1 MPRTFWLMMH
11 NRLRVDASNCSPAVE
26 YRIENGQVER
36 RSRATA
42 SEVGTVVEREWQ
54 RLPGEQ
60 LTSEIVINPVFAN
73 WLRRRLGILRS
84 DPDLSLP

>member
-1 MPRTFWLMMH
+1 MTH
-11 NRLRVDASNCSPAVE
+11 NRLRIDARNCSPAVE

-36 RSRATA
+36 RSQAMATEA
-42 SEVGTVVEREWQ
+42 GPVVEREWQ
-54 RLPGEQ
+54 QLTREQ
-60 LTSEIVINPVFAN
+60 LTSETVMNPVFAN